1 MNDAVPAAA
10 PRVALLAGEGDVR
23 ERIGGALREAGAELV
38 LVVDPRSS
46 SPDEIRQTAPQAILV
61 ALDAS
66 IEDALDRYDGLLTD
80 PAYMVIFEE
89 AALAMQRAGWDAA
102 RWVRHLSAKLHRHD
116 DVLPPGVDPEPDLQP
131 SPGPLPPRREVAD
144 LAVAIAAFADE
155 AQQHAD
161 EVPQDLGVAG
171 LQGQLL
177 HDPDEDPV
185 GDALATLPI
194 PHGITLDHLPD
205 PLALGQGLR
214 APGDPGLA
222 GWHAAIPEKT
232 DPRMQSSS
240 QSLPERIVLDRDDW
254 TRTQAQDDQAEAEVA
269 SDGSSAAG
277 RFGAFDWGDWQ
288 LTGAAAGGIEGGSDI
303 LDIAGA
309 DAGAVLSEND
319 VAAPMPLSTWDAPTM
334 LAPLEIVDDVAPEY
348 DPALSELDIDLI
360 QAVAGLTFQA
370 SEDVAVRE
378 AREATEDE
386 HMPTDPSADES
397 GLEAKVD
404 RIQDAREPQAPAP
417 FASAKAGGL
426 QLADIDDDT
435 PHAGTGGERVVREFD
450 TSALSLADDADAPAV
465 APVTA
470 SAAAHA
476 PVFDSLVSGLS
487 LVDVDSYGHG
497 PERGGV
503 LVEAG
508 LGGPDAVRQ
517 LLAEIPEGF
526 PRPLFVRLRL
536 DGGRYDR
543 LVTQMERAAQL
554 PVLLAQQGLAAE
566 PGTIYFLTPE
576 FVLEREKSEL
586 VFRRAEGGADAAAL
600 PSVLPPQ
607 DSAILFLSGSDV
619 ALVAQATSDAWR
631 AALVAGQ
638 SEEGCYD
645 ATAARALAMR
655 GGALAA
661 PAGLAQL
668 LFDRWP
674 SANAPARPA
683 SGELAW

>member
-1 MNDAVPAAA
+1 MRDAASVAA

-46 SPDEIRQTAPQAILV
+46 SPDEIRQAAPQAILV
-61 ALDAS
+61 ALDAA

-89 AALAMQRAGWDAA
+89 AALAMQRVGWDAA
-102 RWVRHLSAKLHRHD
+102 RWLRHLSAKLHRHD
-116 DVLPPGVDPEPDLQP
+116 DVLPPGVDAEQDLQP

-161 EVPQDLGVAG
+161 EVPQDRGVTG

-177 HDPDEDPV
+177 RDADEDPA
-185 GDALATLPI
+185 GDAVAVLPI
-194 PHGITLDHLPD
+194 PHGITLDHLSD
-205 PLALGQGLR
+205 PLLLGQGLR
-214 APGDPGLA
+214 APNEPGLA
-222 GWHAAIPEKT
+222 GWHAAIPEQAE
-232 DPRMQSSS
+232 PRTLPSS
-240 QSLPERIVLDRDDW
+240 QSLPERIVLDREDW
-254 TRTQAQDDQAEAEVA
+254 TQTQAQDAQAEGEVA
-269 SDGSSAAG
+269 PDSSTAS

-288 LTGAAAGGIEGGSDI
+288 LTDAAASGVDDVAGLVDV
-303 LDIAGA
+303 AGA
-309 DAGAVLSEND
+309 TLAEND
-319 VAAPMPLSTWDAPTM
+319 AAAHTPPSTWDAPTM

-348 DPALSELDIDLI
+348 DPAISGLDPDLI
-360 QAVAGLTFQA
+360 QAVTDLGLRTR
-370 SEDVAVRE
+370 EDVAVRE
-378 AREATEDE
+378 AHEAPEDE
-386 HMPTDPSADES
+386 HMPTDPGADES
-397 GLEAKVD
+397 SLEAQVD
-404 RIQDAREPQAPAP
+404 RTPDAREPQAPAP
-417 FASAKAGGL
+417 SASARTGGL

-450 TSALSLADDADAPAV
+450 TSALSLADDADASAV
-465 APVTA
+465 A
-470 SAAAHA
+470 SAAASPATQA
-476 PVFDSLVSGLS
+476 PVFDSLLSGLS

-554 PVLLAQQGLAAE
+554 PVLLAQHGLAAE
-566 PGTIYFLTPE
+566 PGMVYFLTPE

-586 VFRRAEGGADAAAL
+586 VFRRAEAGADPATL

-619 ALVAQATSDAWR
+619 NLVEQATSDAWQP
-631 AALVAGQ
+631 ALVAGQ

-645 ATAARALAMR
+645 ATAAQALAMR